1 MKVIYYD
8 VLKNLIKDIEKR
20 VTKKVELDNMKNE
33 LIIEDQRVKYSEID
47 VDLRSFSKPF
57 FIENEIELDL
67 SECKDSIK
75 NAIIEIC
82 TAYTDNELEAI
93 IDKMPI
99 LKDYSSRRNKD
110 LEGVAVIWRDHFL
123 EDNIGLLTSFMRM
136 GVQAQDIL
144 VMDKGDSTKHRKEIT
159 ATFKKLGFQ
168 VELLD
173 NNLLE
178 EKSLLENGTKII
190 DKFITDRK
198 DKKVLILD
206 DGAIISKILI
216 NRKYDNVKAIVE
228 LTEMGLR
235 RIRKLD
241 VEELPYPVLNVAKTN
256 LKKFITYK
264 EISNAIFTRTIELLG
279 DEKLAGRTLIQLGY
293 GDLGETLAKR
303 FRQYGARVSIVDPD
317 TMKLIQSAEEGFTT
331 YRTLEEAMEYEKPF
345 IIIGA
350 SGEQSISRK
359 IVMMLDDRCYVTAGA
374 TADLSIFKEFEKEGV
389 KHKFIPKYGTQYEI
403 NGKRITVLGNG
414 RSVNLF
420 DSESIPN
427 RAIDIFKAG
436 TLVTA
441 NMAIKEEKILSK
453 NLQLDIVNKWIDES
467 KILDLYY
474 DLYLSRK

>member
-1 MKVIYYD
+1 
-8 VLKNLIKDIEKR
+8 
-20 VTKKVELDNMKNE
+20 
-33 LIIEDQRVKYSEID
+33 
-47 VDLRSFSKPF
+47 
-57 FIENEIELDL
+57 
-67 SECKDSIK
+67 
-75 NAIIEIC
+75 
-82 TAYTDNELEAI
+82 
-93 IDKMPI
+93 MPI
-99 LKDYSSRRNKD
+99 LKEYSSKRNKD
-110 LEGVAVIWRDHFL
+110 LKDVAVIWRDHFL

-136 GVQAQDIL
+136 GV

-173 NNLLE
+173 NNSLE
-178 EKSLLENGTKII
+178 EKKILERGTEII

-235 RIRKLD
+235 RIKKLD
-241 VEELPYPVLNVAKTN
+241 
-256 LKKFITYK
+256 KKFITYK
-264 EISNAIFTRTIELLG
+264 EISNTIFTRTIELLG

-303 FRQYGARVSIVDPD
+303 FRQYGVRVSIVDPD
-317 TMKLIQSAEEGFTT
+317 IMKLIQAAEEGFIT
-331 YRTLEEAMEYEKPF
+331 YKTLEEAMKYEKPF

-350 SGEQSISRK
+350 SGEQSISK
-359 IVMMLDDRCYVTAGA
+359 EVVMMLEDECYVTAGA

-389 KHKFIPKYGTQYEI
+389 KYKFIPKYGTQYEI
-403 NGKRITVLGNG
+403 NGKKITVLGNG

-441 NMAIKEEKILSK
+441 NMAIQEEKILNK
-453 NLQLDIVNKWIDES
+453 KLQLDIVNKWIEDS
-467 KILDLYY
+467 KILELYY
-474 DLYLSRK
+474 DLYLAKK

>member
-1 MKVIYYD
+1 MKVVYYD
-8 VLKNLIKDIEKR
+8 IIENLVKDINKR
-20 VTKKVELDNMKNE
+20 MTNNVELDRIKHE
-33 LIIEDQRVKYSEID
+33 LIIENQRVKYKEID

-57 FIENEIELDL
+57 FVENEVELDL
-67 SECKDSIK
+67 SGCREDVKSHLV
-75 NAIIEIC
+75 EIS

-93 IDKMPI
+93 IHKMPI
-99 LKDYSSRRNKD
+99 LKEYSSKRSKD
-110 LEGVAVIWRDHFL
+110 LVNVAVIWRDHFL

-136 GVQAQDIL
+136 GVKASDIL

-173 NNLLE
+173 NNSLE
-178 EKSLLENGTKII
+178 EKKLLENGTKII

-198 DKKVLILD
+198 DKKILILD

-216 NRKYDNVKAIVE
+216 NKRYDNVKAIVE

-241 VEELPYPVLNVAKTN
+241 VDELPYPVLNVAKTN

-264 EISNAIFTRTIELLG
+264 EISNTIFTRTIELLG

-303 FRQYGARVSIVDPD
+303 FRQYGVRVSIVDPNI
-317 TMKLIQSAEEGFTT
+317 MKLIQAAEEGFTT
-331 YRTLEEAMEYEKPF
+331 YRTLEEAMKYEKPF

-350 SGEQSISRK
+350 SGEQSISK
-359 IVMMLDDRCYVTAGA
+359 EVVMMLENECYVTAGA
-374 TADLSIFKEFEKEGV
+374 TADLSVFKELEKEGV
-389 KHKFIPKYGTQYEI
+389 KYKFIPKYGTQYEI
-403 NGKRITVLGNG
+403 DGKKITVLGNG

-427 RAIDIFKAG
+427 RAIDVFKAG

-441 NMAIKEEKILSK
+441 NMAIQEEKILNK
-453 NLQLDIVNKWIDES
+453 NLQLDIVNKWIEDS
-467 KILDLYY
+467 KILELYY
-474 DLYLSRK
+474 NLYLAKK

>member
-1 MKVIYYD
+1 MKVVYYD
-8 VLKNLIKDIEKR
+8 VLENLIKDIKKR
-20 VTKKVELDNMKNE
+20 ITNNVELDSMKHE
-33 LIIEDQRVKYSEID
+33 LIIENQKVKYKEID
-47 VDLRSFSKPF
+47 IDLRSFSKPF
-57 FIENEIELDL
+57 VDNEIELDL
-67 SECKDSIK
+67 SECREDIK
-75 NAIIEIC
+75 NHLIEIS

-93 IDKMPI
+93 IHKMPI
-99 LKDYSSRRNKD
+99 LKEYSSKRNKD
-110 LEGVAVIWRDHFL
+110 LKDVAVIWRDHFL

-136 GVQAQDIL
+136 GVKASDIL

-173 NNLLE
+173 NNSLE
-178 EKSLLENGTKII
+178 EKKILERGTEII

-235 RIRKLD
+235 RIKKLD
-241 VEELPYPVLNVAKTN
+241 
-256 LKKFITYK
+256 KKFITYK
-264 EISNAIFTRTIELLG
+264 EISNTIFTRTIELLG

-303 FRQYGARVSIVDPD
+303 FRQYGVRVSIVDPD
-317 TMKLIQSAEEGFTT
+317 IMKLIQAAEEGFIT
-331 YRTLEEAMEYEKPF
+331 YKTLEEAMKYEKPF

-350 SGEQSISRK
+350 SGEQSISK
-359 IVMMLDDRCYVTAGA
+359 EVVMMLEDECYVTAGA

-389 KHKFIPKYGTQYEI
+389 KYKFIPKYGTQYEI
-403 NGKRITVLGNG
+403 NGKKITVLGNG

-441 NMAIKEEKILSK
+441 NMAIQEEKILNK
-453 NLQLDIVNKWIDES
+453 KLQLDIVNKWIEDS
-467 KILDLYY
+467 KILELYY
-474 DLYLSRK
+474 DLYLAKK